1 VSEVEVDWEDEPRPE
16 ELMISGIESLVEEN
30 ELESEVGA
38 AVGNEDSVG
47 SAPPEEFNTLPLEL
61 DGITAVELMVST
73 TIKFEE
79 IMEPVVSELITPLD
93 EDGILEIAGS
103 DELATLEVEA
113 EAELVAGSDEL
124 AALDAEAEAELA
136 ILEVEAEL
144 IAGSEELAALEA
156 EAEAEAVAGSDELAA
171 LEAEGLLDSSPAGDG
186 GDER

>member
-16 ELMISGIESLVEEN
+16 ELMTSGIESLVEEN
-30 ELESEVGA
+30 ELEPEVGA

-47 SAPPEEFNTLPLEL
+47 SAPPEEFNALPLEL
-61 DGITAVELMVST
+61 DGITAVELMVSA

-113 EAELVAGSDEL
+113 EAGLVAGSDEL

-136 ILEVEAEL
+136 ILEVEANL
-144 IAGSEELAALEA
+144 IAGTEELAILEA
-156 EAEAEAVAGSDELAA
+156 EAEAEAVAGPDELAA
-171 LEAEGLLDSSPAGDG
+171 LEAEGLLDSSPADDG

>member
-1 VSEVEVDWEDEPRPE
+1 VVVVSEVEVDWEDEPRPE
-16 ELMISGIESLVEEN
+16 ELMTSGIESLVEEN
-30 ELESEVGA
+30 ELEPEVGA

-61 DGITAVELMVST
+61 DGITAVELMVSA

-113 EAELVAGSDEL
+113 EAEL
-124 AALDAEAEAELA
+124 A
-136 ILEVEAEL
+136 ILEVEANL
-144 IAGSEELAALEA
+144 IAGTEELAILEA
-156 EAEAEAVAGSDELAA
+156 EAEAEAVAGPDELAA
-171 LEAEGLLDSSPAGDG
+171 LEAEGLLDSSPADDG